1 MAELLQWRCDRPP
14 TPQPLAAPR
23 VWATRRRLRCV
34 RAACGGWGV
43 QRQRWAARHVRSKSE
58 EAGAG
63 GLFSSAP
70 MRESRAPRRLPP
82 RPHSN
87 SRVQARMRFGRWSV
101 RFLGD
106 AARGR
111 AQPGP
116 RRGLLGCIDGVLG
129 LVAPPT
135 APLPTPF
142 GSARS
147 CCAGQGASGQIVQ
160 TVPKARSAHIPRMR
174 FRERFEALAGLWG
187 EMWPPSRVVLS
198 PQSPMW
204 SMPGARAASIRA
216 RGRRHAR
223 RSMGRIGVI
232 FRLRAEGAPTRK
244 YPTA

>member
-129 LVAPPT
+129 LDAPPT
-135 APLPTPF
+135 APLSTPF
-142 GSARS
+142 WQCPQLLRRS
-147 CCAGQGASGQIVQ
+147 RRERANRADRAESSIRSHTKDAVQGAI
-160 TVPKARSAHIPRMR
+160 RSPCG
-174 FRERFEALAGLWG
+174 ALGG
-187 EMWPPSRVVLS
+187 NV
-198 PQSPMW
+198 
-204 SMPGARAASIRA
+204 AA
-216 RGRRHAR
+216 
-223 RSMGRIGVI
+223 
-232 FRLRAEGAPTRK
+232 F
-244 YPTA
+244 